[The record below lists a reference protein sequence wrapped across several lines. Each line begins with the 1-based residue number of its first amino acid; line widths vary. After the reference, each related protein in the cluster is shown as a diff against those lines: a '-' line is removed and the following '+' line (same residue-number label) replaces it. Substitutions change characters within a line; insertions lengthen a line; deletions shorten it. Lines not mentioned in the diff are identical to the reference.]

1 MTTKGDVAM
10 PQVPVAVADEAG
22 TIKAHPGVQPL
33 SRGDSLVVANATDRE
48 ISVWFPE
55 PIFTQGTGPHR
66 IAPGAPLSLTLA
78 DAPYGFY
85 PYAIYYSAGDRHPAP
100 GGRLV
105 LGNSAPGVIV
115 KP

>member
-10 PQVPVAVADEAG
+10 SQVPVAVADEEG
-22 TIKAHPGVQPL
+22 TIKAYPGVQPL

-48 ISVWFPE
+48 IAVWFPE
-55 PIFTQGTGPHR
+55 PIFTQGRGPHS
-66 IAPGAPLSLTLA
+66 IPPGAAPAFTLV

-85 PYAIYYSAGDRHPAP
+85 PYAIYYSAGDRAPAP
-100 GGRLV
+100 GGRFA